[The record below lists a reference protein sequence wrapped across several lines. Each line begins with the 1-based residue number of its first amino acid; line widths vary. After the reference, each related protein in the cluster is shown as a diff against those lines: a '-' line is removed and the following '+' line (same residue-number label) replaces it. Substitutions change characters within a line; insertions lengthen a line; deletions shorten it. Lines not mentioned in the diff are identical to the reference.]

1 MWTSAENIVKMR
13 NEIGLEISFLFY
25 EFLMLYL
32 HLKLSNT
39 QQLKKKSSSSQ
50 FIRDSRMPGS
60 KQYCV

>member
-39 QQLKKKSSSSQ
+39 QQLKKSSSSQ